1 MNGSYDGVE
10 VLLSLCVAVLASYT
24 ALTLAGRIAAAPTR
38 LGQRVWLISGA
49 LVMGIGIWSMH
60 FLGMLAFSLPI
71 ATGYAAGLTA
81 ASLLAAIAASCLAL
95 HIASRPIL
103 RWRGLILGG
112 TLMAGGIVAMH
123 YLGMEAMN
131 MRPAIHYD
139 VGLVL
144 LSVLIA
150 LFASIAALWI
160 AHALLGDNHKYFFA
174 KRLAASIVMAVAI
187 AGMHYTG
194 MQAAAFLPGSICLAA
209 QQGGLSSNWL
219 SFIVGGA
226 AFALLIVTLIISAME
241 TRFAASRLKL
251 IGSVDKLNLKLQHLA
266 MVDAL
271 TDLPNRSNLINSA
284 QEAIERAR
292 EKGRL
297 CGILFIDL
305 DGFKTINDSL
315 GHDVGDS
322 MLRAFAQRLRSC
334 VRHTDLVARLG
345 GDEFVVVLESIAN
358 AEDAGKAA
366 AAICTTMQTDL
377 VEHGMALHITP
388 SIGIALYPRDAEKV
402 DVLLRNA
409 DIAMY
414 ESKQAGGNT
423 FRFYEPA
430 LGLKAERTLN
440 IQRGLQDAIK
450 HNRFVLHF
458 QPKFDGRTRQLT
470 GAEAL
475 IRWQHPTLGLIAPE
489 EFIPVAERSGQIV
502 EIGSWV
508 MRNVCQHLRGWD
520 AQGTSPVKIAINLS
534 PVQLRLPYVVQNMK
548 AIADAAGIDPARI
561 MFEITET
568 VAMKDA
574 ELSARVIAEFH
585 AAGFHTAIDD
595 FGTGYS
601 SLAYLQ
607 QFRVQQLKIDRF
619 FTNGLDISG
628 AEGRAIV
635 SAIVALAH
643 SLNMEVVAEGVETAT
658 QLDALRLLNCDQVQ
672 GFLLERPLPEN
683 EFVAF
688 LARQSAAGG
697 ALPSAANSAL
707 GLDDPLPVV

>member
-1 MNGSYDGVE
+1 MNGSYDGFQ

-24 ALTLAGRIAAAPTR
+24 ALTLAGRIAAASAG
-38 LGQRVWLISGA
+38 LAQRVWLIAGA
-49 LVMGIGIWSMH
+49 SVMGIGIWSMH

-71 ATGYAAGLTA
+71 PTGYAIGLTTASLFAAVA
-81 ASLLAAIAASCLAL
+81 ASYLAL
-95 HIASRPIL
+95 HVASRPIL
-103 RWRGLILGG
+103 SWRRLILGG
-112 TLMAGGIVAMH
+112 TLMAVGIIAMH

-131 MRPAIHYD
+131 MRPAIRYD
-139 VGLVL
+139 IGLVL
-144 LSVLIA
+144 LSIVIA
-150 LFASIAALWI
+150 LIASIAALWI
-160 AHALLGDNHKYFFA
+160 AHALLGNNHKHFFA
-174 KRLAASIVMAVAI
+174 KRIAASLVMAVAI

-194 MQAAAFLPGSICLAA
+194 MQAATFLPGSVCLAVV
-209 QQGGLSSNWL
+209 QGGLSSSWL
-219 SFIVGGA
+219 AFVVGGA
-226 AFALLIVTLIISAME
+226 SLGLLIVTLIISAME
-241 TRFAASRLKL
+241 SRFAASQLQL
-251 IGSVDKLNLKLQHLA
+251 SGSVDKLNLKLQHMA

-271 TDLPNRSNLINSA
+271 TNLPNRSNLISA
-284 QEAIERAR
+284 AQQAIERAR
-292 EKGRL
+292 DQGRL

-315 GHDVGDS
+315 GHDVGDD
-322 MLRAFAQRLRSC
+322 MLRAFAQRLRGC
-334 VRHTDLVARLG
+334 VRRTDLVARLG
-345 GDEFVVVLESIAN
+345 GDEFVVVLESLSN
-358 AEDAGKAA
+358 ADDAGKTS
-366 AAICTTMQTDL
+366 AAICTAMQEDL
-377 VEHGMALHITP
+377 VEDGMALHITP
-388 SIGIALYPRDAEKV
+388 SIGIAMYPRDAEDV

-430 LGLKAERTLN
+430 LGTKAARTLN
-440 IQRGLQDAIK
+440 IQRGLQEAIK
-450 HNRFVLHF
+450 HDRFVLHF
-458 QPKFDGRTRQLT
+458 QPKFNGRTRQLT

-475 IRWQHPTLGLIAPE
+475 IRWQHPALGLIAPE
-489 EFIPVAERSGQIV
+489 EFIPVAERSGQII

-508 MRNVCQHLRGWD
+508 MRNVCEHLRAWD
-520 AQGTSPVKIAINLS
+520 ADGTSPVKIAINLS
-534 PVQLRLPYVVQNMK
+534 PVQLRQPTIVQNMK
-548 AIADAAGIDPARI
+548 GIADAAGIDPARI

-574 ELSARVIAEFH
+574 DLTARVIAEFH

-619 FTNGLDISG
+619 FTNGLDVSG
-628 AEGRAIV
+628 AEGRAMV

-643 SLNMEVVAEGVETAT
+643 SLNMEVVAEGVETSS

-672 GFLLERPLPEN
+672 GFLLEHPLPAD

-688 LARQSAAGG
+688 LARQSVDGG
-697 ALPSAANSAL
+697 GLPTAANSAL
-707 GLDDPLPVV
+707 GLDDALPAV